1 MRINSDIDTDKL
13 ILMLILSMFF
23 PSGGARE
30 YMNSL
35 GYPIGLQ
42 NTFIASFAKFP
53 MRYYI
58 IDDSGSM
65 ESMDGKKIVIQSGRK
80 T

>member
-1 MRINSDIDTDKL
+1 MRINFNIDTDKL

-23 PSGGARE
+23 PSGGSRG

-42 NTFIASFAKFP
+42 NTFIASFTEFP

-65 ESMDGKKIVIQSGRK
+65 GSMDGKKIVIQSGRK
-80 T
+80 K

>member
-1 MRINSDIDTDKL
+1 
-13 ILMLILSMFF
+13 
-23 PSGGARE
+23 
-30 YMNSL
+30 MNML

>member
-1 MRINSDIDTDKL
+1 
-13 ILMLILSMFF
+13 
-23 PSGGARE
+23 
-30 YMNSL
+30 MNML

-42 NTFIASFAKFP
+42 NTFIASFTKFP

>member
-1 MRINSDIDTDKL
+1 MRINFNIDNDKL

-35 GYPIGLQ
+35 DYPIGLQ
-42 NTFIASFAKFP
+42 NTFIASFTKFP
-53 MRYYI
+53 MRFYI

-65 ESMDGKKIVIQSGRK
+65 GSMDGKKIGIQSGRK